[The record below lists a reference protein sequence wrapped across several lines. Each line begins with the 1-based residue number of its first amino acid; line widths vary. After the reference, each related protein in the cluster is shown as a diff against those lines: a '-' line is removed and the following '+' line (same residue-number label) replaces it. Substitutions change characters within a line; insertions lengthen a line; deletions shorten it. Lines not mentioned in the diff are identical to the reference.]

1 MRMTTI
7 GDGALGKTHA
17 QPARDSRPGAAQGPA
32 TRSRPRRWFIKPA
45 LVLVLSLPLAMLLLR
60 LFGIGGLGLGANPIE
75 ELMDTLGL
83 WGLRILLLTLCVSP
97 LASLLRKPWIMGLRR
112 MVGLFAFTYLA
123 LHFLVWLVLDKWFD
137 WRAIVEDVAERP
149 FITIGATALLM
160 LLPLAVTS
168 TKRWMRRLGRRWQQL
183 HRHVYPAAILGVWH
197 FWWQV
202 KADWREPLVYAL
214 ALALLFAWRIRR
226 SRARR

>member
-1 MRMTTI
+1 MRP
-7 GDGALGKTHA
+7 
-17 QPARDSRPGAAQGPA
+17 QPAGHSRSGSSPKSIA
-32 TRSRPRRWFIKPA
+32 RSGRRRRFIKPLLFLA
-45 LVLVLSLPLAMLLLR
+45 LSLPLASLLLR
-60 LFGIGGLGLGANPIE
+60 LFEIGVPGLGANPIE
-75 ELMDTLGL
+75 ALMDTLGL

-168 TKRWMRRLGRRWQQL
+168 TKGWMRRLGRRWQQL
-183 HRHVYPAAILGVWH
+183 HRLVYPAAMLGVWH

-214 ALALLFAWRIRR
+214 ALALLLGWRIRR
-226 SRARR
+226 ARTRR

>member
-1 MRMTTI
+1 V
-7 GDGALGKTHA
+7 L
-17 QPARDSRPGAAQGPA
+17 
-32 TRSRPRRWFIKPA
+32 FIA
-45 LVLVLSLPLAMLLLR
+45 LSLPLAALLLR

-75 ELMDTLGL
+75 ALMDTLGL
-83 WGLRILLLTLCVSP
+83 WGLRILLLTLCISP
-97 LASLLRKPWIMGLRR
+97 LASLVRKPWVMGLRR

-137 WRAIVEDVAERP
+137 GRAILEDIAERP

-160 LLPLAVTS
+160 LLPLAATS
-168 TKRWMRRLGRRWQQL
+168 TKAWMRRLGRRWQQL
-183 HRHVYPAAILGVWH
+183 HRLIYPAAVLGVWH

-214 ALALLFAWRIRR
+214 ALALLLGWRIHRA
-226 SRARR
+226 RARR

>member
-1 MRMTTI
+1 MRMTTV
-7 GDGALGKTHA
+7 GDGVPGSEAVRGMA
-17 QPARDSRPGAAQGPA
+17 AEPGAAQGPA
-32 TRSRPRRWFIKPA
+32 TRGRPRRWFIKPA
-45 LVLVLSLPLAMLLLR
+45 LFLVLSLPLASLLLR

-75 ELMDTLGL
+75 ALMDTLGI
-83 WGLRILLLTLCVSP
+83 WGLRILLLTLCISP
-97 LASLLRKPWIMGLRR
+97 LASVVRKPWIMGLRR

-168 TKRWMRRLGRRWQQL
+168 TKGWMRRLGRRWQRL
-183 HRHVYPAAILGVWH
+183 HRLVYPAAILGVWH

-226 SRARR
+226 ARARR